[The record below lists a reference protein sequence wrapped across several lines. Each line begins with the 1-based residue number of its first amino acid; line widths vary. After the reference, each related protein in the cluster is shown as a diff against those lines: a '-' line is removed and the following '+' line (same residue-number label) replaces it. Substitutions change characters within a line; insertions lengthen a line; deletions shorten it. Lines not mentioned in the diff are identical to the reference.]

1 MKVGTILL
9 TKSNKYVDADG
20 NLPKRPKFDKN
31 LLSSLLSVEITTVS
45 EEAYNI
51 LPPSMQK
58 QVLCLGNDFNIF
70 PITIEELANTS
81 LLIVVRS
88 TEDFEGGKEFR
99 LDNFKQLVKDR
110 RIELWVKKS

>member
-9 TKSNKYVDADG
+9 TKSNKYVDDNG
-20 NLPKRPKFDKN
+20 NLPKRPRFDKD
-31 LLSSLLSVEITTVS
+31 LLKGLLNVEVVTVS
-45 EEAYNI
+45 EKAYNM

-58 QVLCLGNDFNIF
+58 LVLCLGNDFSIF
-70 PITIEELANTS
+70 PITIEELENTS

-110 RIELWVKKS
+110 RIELWVKKN